1 MPLKLLERKPVTIK
15 QFLPSYRHDVS
26 KRILRSL
33 AVALCSIVLIVSMP
47 ATPSAAQDDGSGK
60 PVLYLFWGDGC
71 PHCAAEKAFLAD
83 LTQRYPTLEIRE
95 FEVWSS
101 RDNQAILWRMAQKF
115 GFEPEAVPT
124 TFLGDQY
131 WVGYS
136 DPIGAQIEQAVA
148 QCVSAGCPD
157 AGTGVI
163 APAVAVTSPA
173 VIGPVAP
180 APAVVAP
187 VVPAVSAAST
197 LELPLLGAISL
208 EQQSLIVSTALIA
221 LVDGF
226 NPCSLWALTVLLAI
240 TLHTGSRRRVAVIG
254 LIYISITALIYALF
268 IAGLFTAFTFVNIS
282 GWLRVVV
289 AGVALVFA
297 AINIKDYFAFKQGVS
312 LSIPE
317 SQKPGLYRQMRALA
331 DPNRSMGS
339 LIAGT
344 VVLAAGVSLVEFS
357 CTAGFPMLWTNLLT
371 TQAVTG
377 ATFLALLA
385 LYLLIYQL
393 DELLIFAGA
402 VATMKATRME
412 EKHGRVLKLAS
423 GMLMLALAVV
433 MLVNP
438 ALMNSLSSA
447 LLIFAAAA
455 AATLLIMLLDRWL
468 RPRYAPLSS
477 AAGKPASAP
486 AGHPRSPRNKKA
498 SRH

>member
-1 MPLKLLERKPVTIK
+1 MKKMRRLGSMSLLLGIA
-15 QFLPSYRHDVS
+15 
-26 KRILRSL
+26 SL
-33 AVALCSIVLIVSMP
+33 ALVL
-47 ATPSAAQDDGSGK
+47 AASAPTLAQNEGNGR

-71 PHCAAEKAFLAD
+71 PHCAAEKAFLELLSARQPA
-83 LTQRYPTLEIRE
+83 LVVRAY
-95 FEVWSS
+95 EVWGN
-101 RDNQAILWRMAQKF
+101 RDNQAILLRMAQKF
-115 GFEPEAVPT
+115 GFEPEAVPI
-124 TFLGDQY
+124 TFVGNQY

-136 DPIGAQIEQAVA
+136 ESIGAQIEQAVA
-148 QCVSAGCPD
+148 QCAAAGCPD
-157 AGTGVI
+157 AGAAVI
-163 APAVAVTSPA
+163 SPA
-173 VIGPVAP
+173 APVPTAAILGPVAP
-180 APAVVAP
+180 APPMIAV
-187 VVPAVSAAST
+187 AST
-197 LELPLLGAISL
+197 IELPLIGAINL
-208 EQQSLIVSTALIA
+208 AQQSLLVSTALIA

-268 IAGLFTAFTFVNIS
+268 IAGLFTAFTFVNVS
-282 GWLRVVV
+282 GWLRIVV
-289 AGVALVFA
+289 AGVALAFA
-297 AINIKDYFAFKQGVS
+297 AINIKDYFAFKQGMS

-317 SQKPGLYRQMRALA
+317 SKKPGLYRQMRALA
-331 DPNRSMGS
+331 DPNRSMWS
-339 LIAGT
+339 LVGGT

-377 ATFLALLA
+377 VTFIALLVV
-385 LYLLIYQL
+385 YLLIYQL

-412 EKHGRVLKLAS
+412 ERHGRALKLAS

-455 AATLLIMLLDRWL
+455 AATLLVMLLDGML
-468 RPRYAPLSS
+468 RPRRASL
-477 AAGKPASAP
+477 AKATAGRHHA
-486 AGHPRSPRNKKA
+486 PRNKKA

>member
-1 MPLKLLERKPVTIK
+1 
-15 QFLPSYRHDVS
+15 
-26 KRILRSL
+26 
-33 AVALCSIVLIVSMP
+33 
-47 ATPSAAQDDGSGK
+47 
-60 PVLYLFWGDGC
+60 
-71 PHCAAEKAFLAD
+71 
-83 LTQRYPTLEIRE
+83 
-95 FEVWSS
+95 
-101 RDNQAILWRMAQKF
+101 
-115 GFEPEAVPT
+115 
-124 TFLGDQY
+124 
-131 WVGYS
+131 
-136 DPIGAQIEQAVA
+136 
-148 QCVSAGCPD
+148 
-157 AGTGVI
+157 
-163 APAVAVTSPA
+163 
-173 VIGPVAP
+173 
-180 APAVVAP
+180 
-187 VVPAVSAAST
+187 
-197 LELPLLGAISL
+197 
-208 EQQSLIVSTALIA
+208 
-221 LVDGF
+221 
-226 NPCSLWALTVLLAI
+226 VLLAI